1 MVETPE
7 NGGAVVYNGYPGY
20 GGMGMSYPVI
30 PYAPYGG
37 LGGGMGGFGMDGGYF
52 LLYLVVATMMFG
64 GGMGG
69 FGFGGGMMLPWMLMG
84 MGQNNANNTN
94 NDVQRNFDQL
104 ATSSAI
110 SNLSTAVSSGFSNA
124 ETAEAARHSAL
135 VNMLY
140 SGQISDLERSFAAQT
155 SINSGI
161 CDLSKDLLKCCC
173 DNAANTAAL
182 EATVLRENCQD
193 RYELAQQTQTV
204 LKAIGDGVQ
213 AIKDQLYQDKLDAK
227 NEQIVGLQNQLNM
240 AAFRE
245 SQADQ
250 NNYLQNALTALTQ
263 YIIGLYPPASRTTP
277 TTPTSAAA

>member
-30 PYAPYGG
+30 PYAPYSGF
-37 LGGGMGGFGMDGGYF
+37 GGGMGGFGMDGGYF
-52 LLYLVVATMMFG
+52 LLYLVVAMMMFG

-69 FGFGGGMMLPWMLMG
+69 FGFGGGGMLLPWMLMG
-84 MGQNNANNTN
+84 QNNTD

-104 ATSSAI
+104 YTTNAI
-110 SNLSTAVSSGFSNA
+110 ANLNNTVSGGFTNA

-135 VNMLY
+135 VQMLY
-140 SGQISDLERSFAAQT
+140 SGQISDLERSFSAQT

-161 CDLSKDLLKCCC
+161 CGLSKDLLKCCC

-204 LKAIGDGVQ
+204 LKAVGDGVQ

>member
-37 LGGGMGGFGMDGGYF
+37 FGGGMGGFGMDGGYF
-52 LLYLVVATMMFG
+52 LLYLVVAMMMFG

-69 FGFGGGMMLPWMLMG
+69 FGFGGGGMLLPWMLMG
-84 MGQNNANNTN
+84 QNNTD

-104 ATSSAI
+104 YTTNAI
-110 SNLSTAVSSGFSNA
+110 ANLNNTVAGGFTNA

-155 SINSGI
+155 SMNGGI

-204 LKAIGDGVQ
+204 LKAVGDGVQ

-263 YIIGLYPPASRTTP
+263 YIIGLYPPASRTTS

>member
-7 NGGAVVYNGYPGY
+7 NGTVVYNGYPGY
-20 GGMGMSYPVI
+20 GGMGMAYPVM
-30 PYAPYGG
+30 PY
-37 LGGGMGGFGMDGGYF
+37 GGGMGGFGLDGGGYW
-52 LLYLVVATMMFG
+52 LLYLVVAMMMFG

-69 FGFGGGMMLPWMLMG
+69 FGFGGGGMLAPWMLMG
-84 MGQNNANNTN
+84 QTNTN

-110 SNLSTAVSSGFSNA
+110 SNLSTAVSSGFTNA

-135 VNMLY
+135 VQMLY

-161 CDLSKDLLKCCC
+161 CGLSKDLLKCCC

-193 RYELAQQTQTV
+193 RYELSQQTQTI
-204 LKAIGDGVQ
+204 LKAVGDGVQ
-213 AIKDQLYQDKLDAK
+213 TIKDQLYQDKLDAK
-227 NEQIVGLQNQLNM
+227 NEQIVNLQNQLNM

-263 YIIGLYPPASRTTP
+263 YIIGLYPPANRTP
-277 TTPTSAAA
+277 TTTTGTAA

>member
-20 GGMGMSYPVI
+20 GGMGMAYPVM
-30 PYAPYGG
+30 PAYGY
-37 LGGGMGGFGMDGGYF
+37 GGGMGGFGLDGGGYW
-52 LLYLVVATMMFG
+52 LLYLVVAMMMFG

-69 FGFGGGMMLPWMLMG
+69 FGFGGGGMLAPWLLA
-84 MGQNNANNTN
+84 GQTNSN
-94 NDVQRNFDQL
+94 NDIQRNFDQL
-104 ATSSAI
+104 YTTNAI
-110 SNLSTAVSSGFSNA
+110 GNLSNAVSSGFANA
-124 ETAEAARHSAL
+124 ETAESARQSAL
-135 VNMLY
+135 MQLIY
-140 SGQISDLERSFAAQT
+140 SGQVADMERNFAAQT

-161 CDLSKDLLKCCC
+161 CGLSKDLLKCCC

-213 AIKDQLYQDKLDAK
+213 NIKDQLYNDKLDAK
-227 NEQIVGLQNQLNM
+227 NEQIVSLQNQLNM

-245 SQADQ
+245 SQSDQ

-263 YIIGLYPPASRTTP
+263 YIIGLYPPASRTP
-277 TTPTSAAA
+277 AAATGASA